1 MPGAGSATD
10 FEGGLVVKLAKFPMA
25 AAIAAIL
32 AVPAQAAPSC
42 PAGLVCASNPQT
54 VVSALQK
61 LGYKALLGTSEN
73 SGNPKIDSS
82 AAGYDYTIYFYDC
95 RPEKGCGSLGF
106 TVVFE
111 DDGTNTAKLANAWNR
126 DNRFSQ
132 MAVNDNG
139 TLAFTY
145 DVTTVGGLNQANFA
159 DVVDWWQ
166 VMLGKVRGF
175 FGEQSKQ
182 K

>member
-1 MPGAGSATD
+1 MKSSS
-10 FEGGLVVKLAKFPMA
+10 L
-25 AAIAAIL
+25 IL
-32 AVPAQAAPSC
+32 AALAGAVLSVPARAAPAC
-42 PAGLVCASNPQT
+42 PSGLVCASDPQT
-54 VVSALQK
+54 VVNALQK
-61 LGYKALLGTSEN
+61 LGYKALLGASDNT
-73 SGNPKIDSS
+73 GNPKIESS

-95 RPEKGCGSLGF
+95 KGPKGCGSLGF

-111 DDGTNTAKLANAWNR
+111 DDGTNTAKLANAWNK

-132 MAVNDNG
+132 MAVNESG

-175 FGEQSKQ
+175 FGEQAK

>member
-1 MPGAGSATD
+1 MPTLLFLAAVIAT
-10 FEGGLVVKLAKFPMA
+10 
-25 AAIAAIL
+25 
-32 AVPAQAAPSC
+32 PAQAQSRC
-42 PAGLVCASNPQT
+42 GTGLVCASEPQS

-61 LGYKALLGTSEN
+61 LGYKAALGQSET
-73 SGNPKIDSS
+73 SGNPKIDS
-82 AAGYDYTIYFYDC
+82 AASGYDFTIYFYDC
-95 RPEKGCGSLGF
+95 AAPKGCGSLGF

-111 DDGTNTAKLANAWNR
+111 DDGTNTAKLANAWNK

-175 FGEQSKQ
+175 FGEHQQ
-182 K
+182 KK

>member
-1 MPGAGSATD
+1 MNKAVLPLLALFATSLSAPALAEAG
-10 FEGGLVVKLAKFPMA
+10 
-25 AAIAAIL
+25 
-32 AVPAQAAPSC
+32 C
-42 PAGLVCASNPQT
+42 PAGLVCAADPRS
-54 VVSALQK
+54 VVDALQS
-61 LGYKALLGTSEN
+61 LGYKAMLGKSDTT
-73 SGNPKIDSS
+73 GNPKIESS

-95 RPEKGCGSLGF
+95 AAPKGCGSLGF

-111 DDGTNTAKLANAWNR
+111 DDGTNTARLANAWNK

-139 TLAFTY
+139 TMAFTY
-145 DVTTVGGLNQANFA
+145 DVTTVGGVNRANFA

-175 FGEQSKQ
+175 FTEQQKQ